1 MPGDPPRY
9 FLDTNILIYASCHR
23 SEKTAV
29 AGQILLQGGFISVQ
43 VLNEFSAVA
52 RRKFSFSWPGVR
64 EAIEGFHELL
74 TVVPLTAKTNET
86 ALNLA
91 ERYNLAFY
99 DAVIAAAAH
108 LADCTILYSED
119 MHHGLQLTKTLRVQN
134 PFT

>member
-1 MPGDPPRY
+1 MPGDAPAH
-9 FLDTNILIYASCHR
+9 FLDTNILIYTIAGPP
-23 SEKTAV
+23 EKSDIAE
-29 AGQILLQGGFISVQ
+29 QILSQGGIISVQ
-43 VLNEFSAVA
+43 VLNEFATVA
-52 RRKFSFSWPGVR
+52 RRKYHLPWPEIREIIDNFSNF
-64 EAIEGFHELL
+64 LN
-74 TVVPLTAKTNET
+74 VVPLTAKTNET

-119 MHHGLQLTKTLRVQN
+119 MHHGFQLTKTLRVQN